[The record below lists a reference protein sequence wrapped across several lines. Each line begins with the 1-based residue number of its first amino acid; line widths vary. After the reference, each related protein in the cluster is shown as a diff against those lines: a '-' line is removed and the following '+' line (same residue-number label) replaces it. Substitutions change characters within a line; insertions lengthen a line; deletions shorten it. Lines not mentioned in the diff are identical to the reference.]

1 MMKAHEHDRESNE
14 NDEHSICQKMVNT
27 YLSEV
32 NAPRHSNPLHYWK
45 EKKVTWPLLAHLAR
59 KYLAAPCITV
69 PSERLFSTA
78 GNIITDR
85 RTRLDVEKVEMLLLL
100 NKNIHLKDD

>member
-1 MMKAHEHDRESNE
+1 MMKVHEHDRESNE

-32 NAPRHSNPLHYWK
+32 SAPRHSNPLHYWK

-59 KYLAAPCITV
+59 KYLAPPCTTV

-78 GNIITDR
+78 GNIVTDR
-85 RTRLDVEKVEMLLLL
+85 RTRLDVGKLEMLLFL
-100 NKNIHLKDD
+100 NKNIHLKED